1 MSARLTAFILLRLRS
16 GSWNRSWE
24 GFCWTAADRSD
35 DNVLVFERY
44 AADGDS
50 VVFAV
55 NFSGAMRRDY
65 PVPVRKEGVYRELLN
80 SDDRAFGGTGILH
93 PGECAVRTGA
103 GGRLLRPS
111 GLSAAD
117 GLVP

>member
-1 MSARLTAFILLRLRS
+1 MTST
-16 GSWNRSWE
+16 W
-24 GFCWTAADRSD
+24 
-35 DNVLVFERY
+35 LVFERSRGGP
-44 AADGDS
+44 AIPL
-50 VVFAV
+50 VFAV

-65 PVPVRKEGVYRELLN
+65 PVPVRKEASYRELLN

-93 PGECAVRTGA
+93 PGELPVRTGA

-111 GLSAAD
+111 GFSAAD